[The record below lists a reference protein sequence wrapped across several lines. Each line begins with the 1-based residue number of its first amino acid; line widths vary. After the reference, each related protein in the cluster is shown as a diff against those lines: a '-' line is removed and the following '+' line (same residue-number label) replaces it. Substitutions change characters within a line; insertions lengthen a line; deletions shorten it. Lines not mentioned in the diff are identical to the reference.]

1 MIFENYLTM
10 HLIDIGLSKL
20 SMKTYNYLVSMD
32 SEKAEESWEQTV
44 KSESY
49 NSYNLVGITIT
60 KSHQRKGVE
69 EKL

>member
-1 MIFENYLTM
+1 M

-49 NSYNLVGITIT
+49 NLVGITIT